1 MDFIE
6 KARIR
11 LENWIT
17 HNDNHQEEYEMF
29 AEQLEEAGKNE
40 SSEHVRAGSI
50 PVIVFNEII
59 SICLGCGRT
68 CAQME
73 NSPDIVSEISSF
85 KFFNEVR
92 FVEIIGKAKGIK
104 ISPLLGFC

>member
-17 HNDNHQEEYEMF
+17 HNDHHQEEYEMF

-40 SSEHVRAGSI
+40 SLKHVRE
-50 PVIVFNEII
+50 VIEMTARINE
-59 SICLGCGRT
+59 CLR
-68 CAQME
+68 
-73 NSPDIVSEISSF
+73 
-85 KFFNEVR
+85 
-92 FVEIIGKAKGIK
+92 KALKA
-104 ISPLLGFC
+104 LE

>member
-17 HNDNHQEEYEMF
+17 HNDHHREGYEMF

-40 SSEHVRAGSI
+40 SLKHVRE
-50 PVIVFNEII
+50 VIEMTARINE
-59 SICLGCGRT
+59 CLR
-68 CAQME
+68 
-73 NSPDIVSEISSF
+73 
-85 KFFNEVR
+85 
-92 FVEIIGKAKGIK
+92 KALKA
-104 ISPLLGFC
+104 LE